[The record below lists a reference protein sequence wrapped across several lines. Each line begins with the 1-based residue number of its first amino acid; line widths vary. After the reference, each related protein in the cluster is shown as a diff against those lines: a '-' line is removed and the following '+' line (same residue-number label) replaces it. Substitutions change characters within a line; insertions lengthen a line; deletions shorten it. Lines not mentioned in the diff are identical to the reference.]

1 MNFEALRLRPQ
12 FANLLQVGG
21 LPLHELNHLE
31 LQFLLLNDFKLFIPI
46 EELEYYG
53 SLLVEFYAEE
63 ILAQQLKERQDR
75 EERERR
81 EREEGSGTSGSA
93 SAEASGDDD
102 GVQMRG

>member
-1 MNFEALRLRPQ
+1 MTDTQTNHALK
-12 FANLLQVGG
+12 VGG

-63 ILAQQLKERQDR
+63 ILAQQLKERQER

-81 EREEGSGTSGSA
+81 EGADGSGTSGSA

-102 GVQMRG
+102 GVHMRG

>member
-1 MNFEALRLRPQ
+1 MHGRWSSKWDTNSQ
-12 FANLLQVGG
+12 QVGG

-63 ILAQQLKERQDR
+63 ILAQQLKEKQER
-75 EERERR
+75 EEREKCQ
-81 EREEGSGTSGSA
+81 REEASGSGEG

-102 GVQMRG
+102 GVHMRG